1 MYHQTTQP
9 GKTPGYWPWPV
20 RRFGAGAVRF
30 AAALPQKGTYVLP
43 WVGQSQFQ
51 TPAYTTVWEDLLCI
65 RG

>member
-1 MYHQTTQP
+1 M
-9 GKTPGYWPWPV
+9 